1 MVDLL
6 WRLVAKLSGFIKY
19 GLVGSV
25 GFGIHLL
32 VLWLLTEY
40 AHLWY
45 MLSATIAIVVAALN
59 NYILNYHWTFKDKK
73 ANIHNKVAGYFQY
86 LLSRGF
92 TEGLYLALLYLM
104 VDIVGFHYL
113 VSAVLV
119 QVVTAVVGYMIAVKW
134 IWRRRKYRAKVVI
147 REKMVA

>member
-1 MVDLL
+1 MQDGRPL
-6 WRLVAKLSGFIKY
+6 A
-19 GLVGSV
+19 VGQS
-25 GFGIHLL
+25 
-32 VLWLLTEY
+32 
-40 AHLWY
+40 
-45 MLSATIAIVVAALN
+45 SALM
-59 NYILNYHWTFKDKK
+59 
-73 ANIHNKVAGYFQY
+73 
-86 LLSRGF
+86 RGF